1 MAQDNVMSYLQNM
14 YTGAPSASIPKRDT
28 GYSLQGG
35 MDWIGNNSDALN
47 TGMGLAGM
55 GLNAYS
61 TLFGQGKNAYNKNMT
76 LLDQQI
82 AGNKEKLGRRDALNT
97 AWANTEK
104 VQPKPQGLASS
115 GQGYL

>member
-1 MAQDNVMSYLQNM
+1 MGAFNKW
-14 YTGAPSASIPKRDT
+14 YTGTNPQTQVIGQQLQPDT

-35 MDWIGNNSDALN
+35 MDWIGKNSDALN